1 MMEEDEERRELLDKI
16 VGLLLEA
23 GYFRARISS
32 LSPFD
37 KLTGGLAW
45 CITASNADIDF
56 DVLFYDDDATL
67 GDKIMVGEAIEAAL
81 MNMACPYP
89 LQAHQ
94 IQGLDYQAVYPVI
107 QWLVKRV
114 LEMREELGEELRR
127 FSHLQFEENYQLP
140 EEVASKQALQERVK
154 ELSSTSALQQQV
166 NRLYRRSMTAAIPQ
180 DKADRIHCT
189 LLEYGLDTNR
199 SQIVGSCLEEI
210 QCSLSNYTLG
220 CEDNIAWKKQGTI
233 LIKKIEEQEKRIKD
247 YKDELSRAQKS
258 LETLEQN
265 MKDQDQKNGWVQ
277 AELDHLNQNIDNSGA
292 TLIVESVA
300 SLLHELKHLE
310 KKEADFRMH
319 CKQRRA
325 EMQAEIAQLTSRTL
339 KSDENEDYLAEFENS
354 LKADLLKFET
364 LRIELAKKHRAV
376 ALLQR
381 RLDDIPSQRE
391 LIQYERRF
399 VELYEHI
406 QGKLRETRRYY
417 GMYNALA
424 EGNELTLKEISL
436 LNSINSQFEGAIM
449 STSGR
454 AKLLESMEGIAKG
467 IQQKLGKMQVREQE
481 EQRTCNALKEK
492 HGAAIAEQRHY
503 YSLVKSFQEEC
514 ARNERL
520 RTALNELN
528 ANVMGS

>member
-1 MMEEDEERRELLDKI
+1 
-16 VGLLLEA
+16 
-23 GYFRARISS
+23 
-32 LSPFD
+32 
-37 KLTGGLAW
+37 
-45 CITASNADIDF
+45 
-56 DVLFYDDDATL
+56 
-67 GDKIMVGEAIEAAL
+67 MVGEAIEAAL

-140 EEVASKQALQERVK
+140 EEAASKQALQERVK
-154 ELSSTSALQQQV
+154 GLSSTSALQQV
-166 NRLYRRSMTAAIPQ
+166 NRIYRRSMTAAIPQ

-199 SQIVGSCLEEI
+199 GQIVGSCLEEI
-210 QCSLSNYTLG
+210 QCSLSNYTLC
-220 CEDNIAWKKQGTI
+220 CEDNITRKKQGTI
-233 LIKKIEEQEKRIKD
+233 FIKKIEEQETCIKN
-247 YKDELSRAQKS
+247 YKDELSRAHKS

-277 AELDHLNQNIDNSGA
+277 TEMNNLNQNIDKKGA
-292 TLIVESVA
+292 NLIVERVV

-310 KKEADFRMH
+310 KKESDFRMH

-325 EMQAEIAQLTSRTL
+325 EMQAGIAQLTGQTL
-339 KSDENEDYLAEFENS
+339 KSDENEDYPAAFENS
-354 LKADLLKFET
+354 LKADLLKLEA

-381 RLDDIPSQRE
+381 RLDDIPSQTE

-406 QGKLRETRRYY
+406 QAKLRETRRYY

-436 LNSINSQFEGAIM
+436 LNSISSQFEGAIM
-449 STSGR
+449 STLGR
-454 AKLLESMEGIAKG
+454 SKLLDSMEGIAKG
-467 IQQKLGKMQVREQE
+467 IQQKLGKMQVRDQE
-481 EQRTCNALKEK
+481 EQRTYNALKEK

-503 YSLVKSFQEEC
+503 YSLVKSFQDEC
-514 ARNERL
+514 ARNEIL
-520 RTALNELN
+520 RAALNGSN
-528 ANVMGS
+528 ANVTGS